1 MIDIR
6 KNMKTMT
13 LNKADV
19 SYFYMSFR
27 VTTVKSDQKSNIN
40 KYCILFCAISVLF
53 KTIKNMVVV
62 TIATI
67 KKSTMNHLLNGSCLS
82 IYRRETNFEANS
94 WFPFNLYLT
103 EGLNDAYQ
111 HYKNVT
117 LC

>member
-6 KNMKTMT
+6 KNMKTMI

-19 SYFYMSFR
+19 SSFYISFR

-53 KTIKNMVVV
+53 TMTKDMVVV

-67 KKSTMNHLLNGSCLS
+67 INSAMKHVLNGSCLS
-82 IYRRETNFEANS
+82 MPRRETNFEANS
-94 WFPFNLYLT
+94 RFLFNLYLT
-103 EGLNDAYQ
+103 EGVNEA
-111 HYKNVT
+111 
-117 LC
+117 

>member
-6 KNMKTMT
+6 KNMKTMI

-19 SYFYMSFR
+19 SSFYISFR

-53 KTIKNMVVV
+53 NTIKNMVVV

-67 KKSTMNHLLNGSCLS
+67 INSAMKHVFNGSCLS
-82 IYRRETNFEANS
+82 MPRRETNFEANS
-94 WFPFNLYLT
+94 RFPFNLYLT
-103 EGLNDAYQ
+103 EGLNEA
-111 HYKNVT
+111 
-117 LC
+117 

>member
-6 KNMKTMT
+6 KNMKTMA

-19 SYFYMSFR
+19 SCFYIPFR

-62 TIATI
+62 TIATM
-67 KKSTMNHLLNGSCLS
+67 KNGDMKHVLNGSCLS
-82 IYRRETNFEANS
+82 IPRRETNFEANS
-94 WFPFNLYLT
+94 RFPFNLYLT
-103 EGLNDAYQ
+103 EGLNEA
-111 HYKNVT
+111 
-117 LC
+117 

>member
-1 MIDIR
+1 
-6 KNMKTMT
+6 MKTMA

-19 SYFYMSFR
+19 SCFYISFR

-67 KKSTMNHLLNGSCLS
+67 INSAMKHVLNGSCLS
-82 IYRRETNFEANS
+82 MPRRETNFEANLR
-94 WFPFNLYLT
+94 FPFNIYLT
-103 EGLNDAYQ
+103 EGLNEA
-111 HYKNVT
+111 
-117 LC
+117 

>member
-6 KNMKTMT
+6 KNMKTMI

-19 SYFYMSFR
+19 SSFYISFR

-53 KTIKNMVVV
+53 TTVKDMVVV

-67 KKSTMNHLLNGSCLS
+67 INSAMKHVLNGSCLS
-82 IYRRETNFEANS
+82 MPRRETNFKANS
-94 WFPFNLYLT
+94 GFSFNFYLT
-103 EGLNDAYQ
+103 EGLNEA
-111 HYKNVT
+111 
-117 LC
+117 

>member
-6 KNMKTMT
+6 KNMKPMI

-19 SYFYMSFR
+19 SSFYISFR

-53 KTIKNMVVV
+53 TTIKNMVVV

-67 KKSTMNHLLNGSCLS
+67 INSAMKHVLNGSCFS
-82 IYRRETNFEANS
+82 IPRRETNFEANS
-94 WFPFNLYLT
+94 SFPFNLYLT
-103 EGLNDAYQ
+103 EGCNEA
-111 HYKNVT
+111 
-117 LC
+117 

>member
-6 KNMKTMT
+6 KNMKTMA

-19 SYFYMSFR
+19 SCFYISFR

-53 KTIKNMVVV
+53 KTIKNMVVA

-67 KKSTMNHLLNGSCLS
+67 INSAIKHVLNGSCLS
-82 IYRRETNFEANS
+82 MPRRETNFKTNPR
-94 WFPFNLYLT
+94 FPFNFYLT
-103 EGLNDAYQ
+103 EGLNEA
-111 HYKNVT
+111 
-117 LC
+117 

>member
-6 KNMKTMT
+6 KNMKTMI

-19 SYFYMSFR
+19 SSFYISFR

-53 KTIKNMVVV
+53 TMIKNMVVV

-67 KKSTMNHLLNGSCLS
+67 INSAMKNVLNGSCLS
-82 IYRRETNFEANS
+82 MPRRETNFEANS
-94 WFPFNLYLT
+94 RFPYNLYLT
-103 EGLNDAYQ
+103 EGLNEA
-111 HYKNVT
+111 
-117 LC
+117 

>member
-6 KNMKTMT
+6 KNMKTMA

-19 SYFYMSFR
+19 SCFYISFR

-53 KTIKNMVVV
+53 KTVKDMVVV

-67 KKSTMNHLLNGSCLS
+67 INSAMKQVLQLLLPQVVLQPQVA
-82 IYRRETNFEANS
+82 IYM
-94 WFPFNLYLT
+94 LM
-103 EGLNDAYQ
+103 D
-111 HYKNVT
+111 
-117 LC
+117 

>member
-6 KNMKTMT
+6 KNMKTMI

-19 SYFYMSFR
+19 SSFYISFR

-53 KTIKNMVVV
+53 TTVKDMVVV

-67 KKSTMNHLLNGSCLS
+67 INSAMKHVLNGSCLS
-82 IYRRETNFEANS
+82 MPRRETNFEANS
-94 WFPFNLYLT
+94 RFSFNFYLT
-103 EGLNDAYQ
+103 EGLNE
-111 HYKNVT
+111 V
-117 LC
+117 